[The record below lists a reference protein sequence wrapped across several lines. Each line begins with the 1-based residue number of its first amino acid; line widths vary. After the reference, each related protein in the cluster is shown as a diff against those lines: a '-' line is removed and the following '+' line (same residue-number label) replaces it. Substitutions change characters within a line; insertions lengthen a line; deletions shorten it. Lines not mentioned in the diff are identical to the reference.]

1 VAAALLIAPAGIA
14 GAQEVELSG
23 GVLELDAITVTA
35 TRSPEPAYGALSP
48 SSVWTRGELQPL
60 QPDGVAEV
68 LDLVPS
74 VTTQT
79 TPADPGAAVSIRGLQ
94 DFGRV
99 NVMIDGA
106 RQNFQKSGHG
116 ANGTFYFDT
125 EMLRAVDVT
134 RGPSA
139 TIYGSGA
146 IGGVVSFTTV
156 EPDDVLDDDETV
168 AARIKT
174 TGETNAPSIM
184 THGEAAARLGD
195 SISVVGA
202 ATWRDAGDYQAG
214 GGETITSAQDLVS
227 GLAKARYQPNDAHD
241 VTVSA
246 LHYDSSFDNALVET
260 ASSNA
265 VADTYTLG
273 YRYTPEQ
280 AWADLS
286 AKTYYTT
293 TRLTHED
300 KHDVSESYEIGTIG
314 LDLFNTSRFET
325 GRIAH
330 ALTYGV
336 DAFHDQVETSDP
348 SGSSDDLTPSGERV
362 VYGAYIQDSAEIT
375 DWLEVIGALRFD
387 GYRLSG
393 NGIVNEG
400 THVSPKLTVGVTP
413 FDPVT
418 VYATYA
424 EGYRAPSITETL
436 IDGFHP
442 PPVSTGRFIPNPDLK
457 PEVSHS
463 LEGGINVRKEG
474 LFVADDQFRT
484 KLGVFRNRVDD
495 YIEQVFEIF
504 PIPGGYQY
512 QNVAKATIEGVELE
526 AAYDAGFAF
535 GSLSGQVMR
544 GVDES
549 TKEELTSVAPNRIV
563 GILGFRAFDRA
574 LEAGTKITAVGA
586 KDGAEQLGLVGDAY
600 QIVDLF
606 AAWRF
611 NEDTQANVTLSNLF
625 DVRYTQYPNGSPSPG
640 FNAKFSFTT
649 KFGG

>member
-1 VAAALLIAPAGIA
+1 MVLT
-14 GAQEVELSG
+14 G

-48 SSVWTRGELQPL
+48 SSVWTSGELQPL
-60 QPDGVAEV
+60 QPDGVAEI

-74 VTTQT
+74 VNTQT
-79 TPADPGAAVSIRGLQ
+79 TPSDPGAAVSIRGLQ

-99 NVMIDGA
+99 NVMVDGA

-146 IGGVVSFTTV
+146 IGGVVSFTTL
-156 EPDDVLDDDETV
+156 EADDVLDDDETV
-168 AARIKT
+168 AVRLKST
-174 TGETNAPSIM
+174 LETNAPSAM
-184 THGEAAARLGD
+184 VHGEAAARLGD
-195 SISVVGA
+195 SVDVVGA
-202 ATWRDAGDYQAG
+202 GTWRDAGDYEAG
-214 GGETITSAQDLVS
+214 GGETINAAQDLLS
-227 GLAKARYQPNDAHD
+227 GLAKARFRPTDAHD
-241 VTVSA
+241 VTLSA
-246 LHYDSSFDNALVET
+246 LHYDSSFDNALVDT

-265 VADTYTLG
+265 VSDTYTLG
-273 YRYTPEQ
+273 YRYTPDN
-280 AWADLS
+280 AWADLT

-293 TRLTHED
+293 TSLTHED
-300 KHDVSESYEIGTIG
+300 RKAKETYEIGTVG

-330 ALTYGV
+330 AVTYGV
-336 DAFHDQVETSDP
+336 DVFHDTVETSDP
-348 SGSSDDLTPSGERV
+348 DGSSGDLTPSGERV
-362 VYGAYIQDSAEIT
+362 VYGAYIQDSAEVT
-375 DWLEVIGALRFD
+375 DWLEVIGALRYD

-393 NGIVNEG
+393 SGMVNEG
-400 THVSPKLTVGVTP
+400 SRLSPKLTVGITP

-418 VYATYA
+418 FYATYA

-442 PPVSTGRFIPNPDLK
+442 PPVSTGRFIPNPDLQ
-457 PEVSHS
+457 PEVAHS
-463 LEGGINVRKEG
+463 LEGGINLRQDG
-474 LFVADDQFRT
+474 LLGPDDQLRV
-484 KLGVFRNRVDD
+484 KLGAFRNRVDN

-512 QNVAKATIEGVELE
+512 QNVAEATLEGVELE
-526 AAYDAGFAF
+526 AGYDAGFAF
-535 GSLSGQVMR
+535 ATLSGQVMR

-549 TKEELTSVAPNRIV
+549 TPEELASVPPDRVVA
-563 GILGFRAFDRA
+563 ILGFRAFDRA
-574 LEAGTKITAVGA
+574 LEAGTKVTAVAA

-600 QIVDLF
+600 QVVDLF
-606 AAWRF
+606 AAWQIS
-611 NEDTQANVTLSNLF
+611 EDASANLTLSNIF
-625 DVRYTQYPNGSPSPG
+625 DRRYTQYPNGSPSPG
-640 FNAKFSFTT
+640 FNAKVSFTS

>member
-1 VAAALLIAPAGIA
+1 VAAAFIAMPAGVA
-14 GAQEVELSG
+14 SAQEVELSG

-79 TPADPGAAVSIRGLQ
+79 TPSDPGAAVSIRGLQ

-156 EPDDVLDDDETV
+156 EPDDVLDEDETL
-168 AARIKT
+168 ALRLKT

-214 GGETITSAQDLVS
+214 GGETINSAQDLVS

-246 LHYDSSFDNALVET
+246 LHYESSFENALVDT
-260 ASSNA
+260 ASSSA

-273 YRYTPEQ
+273 YRYTPEE
-280 AWADLS
+280 AWADLT

-293 TRLTHED
+293 TQLTHEN
-300 KHDVSESYEIGTIG
+300 KHDASESYEIGTVGI
-314 LDLFNTSRFET
+314 DIFNTSGFET
-325 GRIAH
+325 GRISLA
-330 ALTYGV
+330 
-336 DAFHDQVETSDP
+336 
-348 SGSSDDLTPSGERV
+348 
-362 VYGAYIQDSAEIT
+362 
-375 DWLEVIGALRFD
+375 
-387 GYRLSG
+387 
-393 NGIVNEG
+393 
-400 THVSPKLTVGVTP
+400 VT
-413 FDPVT
+413 
-418 VYATYA
+418 
-424 EGYRAPSITETL
+424 
-436 IDGFHP
+436 
-442 PPVSTGRFIPNPDLK
+442 
-457 PEVSHS
+457 
-463 LEGGINVRKEG
+463 
-474 LFVADDQFRT
+474 
-484 KLGVFRNRVDD
+484 
-495 YIEQVFEIF
+495 
-504 PIPGGYQY
+504 
-512 QNVAKATIEGVELE
+512 
-526 AAYDAGFAF
+526 
-535 GSLSGQVMR
+535 
-544 GVDES
+544 
-549 TKEELTSVAPNRIV
+549 
-563 GILGFRAFDRA
+563 
-574 LEAGTKITAVGA
+574 
-586 KDGAEQLGLVGDAY
+586 
-600 QIVDLF
+600 
-606 AAWRF
+606 
-611 NEDTQANVTLSNLF
+611 
-625 DVRYTQYPNGSPSPG
+625 
-640 FNAKFSFTT
+640 
-649 KFGG
+649 

>member
-1 VAAALLIAPAGIA
+1 MV
-14 GAQEVELSG
+14 LSG

-48 SSVWTRGELQPL
+48 SSVWTSGELQPL
-60 QPDGVAEV
+60 QPDGVAEI

-74 VTTQT
+74 VNTQT
-79 TPADPGAAVSIRGLQ
+79 TPSDPGAAVSIRGLQ

-99 NVMIDGA
+99 NVMVDGA

-146 IGGVVSFTTV
+146 IGGVVSFTTLGA
-156 EPDDVLDDDETV
+156 DDVLDDDETV
-168 AARIKT
+168 AVRLKST
-174 TGETNAPSIM
+174 LETNAPSAM
-184 THGEAAARLGD
+184 VHGEAAARLGD
-195 SISVVGA
+195 SVDVVGA

-214 GGETITSAQDLVS
+214 GGETINAAQDLLS
-227 GLAKARYQPNDAHD
+227 GLAKARFRPTDAHD
-241 VTVSA
+241 VTLSA
-246 LHYDSSFDNALVET
+246 LHYDSSFDNALVDI

-265 VADTYTLG
+265 VSDTYTLG
-273 YRYTPEQ
+273 YRYTPDN
-280 AWADLS
+280 AWADLT

-300 KHDVSESYEIGTIG
+300 RDASETYEIGTVG

-330 ALTYGV
+330 AVTSGV
-336 DAFHDQVETSDP
+336 DVFHDQVETSDP
-348 SGSSDDLTPSGERV
+348 DGSSDDLTPSGERV

-375 DWLEVIGALRFD
+375 DWLEVIGALRYD

-393 NGIVNEG
+393 SGRVNEG
-400 THVSPKLTVGVTP
+400 SRLSPKLTVGITP

-418 VYATYA
+418 FYATYA

-442 PPVSTGRFIPNPDLK
+442 PPVSTGRFIPNPDLQ
-457 PEVSHS
+457 PEVAHS
-463 LEGGINVRKEG
+463 LEGGINLRKDG
-474 LFVADDQFRT
+474 LLDPDDQLRV
-484 KLGVFRNRVDD
+484 KLGAFRNRVDN
-495 YIEQVFEIF
+495 YIEQVFEMF

-512 QNVAKATIEGVELE
+512 QNVAEATLEGVELE
-526 AAYDAGFAF
+526 AGYDAGFAF
-535 GSLSGQVMR
+535 ATLSGQVMR

-549 TKEELTSVAPNRIV
+549 TREELASVPPDRIV
-563 GILGFRAFDRA
+563 AILGFRAFDRT
-574 LEAGTKITAVGA
+574 LEAGTKITAVAA
-586 KDGAEQLGLVGDAY
+586 KAGAEQLGLVGDAY
-600 QIVDLF
+600 QVVDLF
-606 AAWRF
+606 AAWQLS
-611 NEDTQANVTLSNLF
+611 EDASANLTLSNIF
-625 DVRYTQYPNGSPSPG
+625 DRRYTQYPNGSPSPG
-640 FNAKFSFTT
+640 FNAKVSFTS